1 MKERTNIQISVSF
14 GKDET
19 ELLKSLD
26 LLRKDQM
33 ITRSGWIK
41 QKIREDIKRHSLNSD
56 LVGGLIPLFF
66 CLNSICL

>member
-14 GKDET
+14 GKDEI

-33 ITRSGWIK
+33 MSRSGWIK
-41 QKIREDIKRHSLNSD
+41 QKIREDIKRRSLNVD
-56 LVGGLIPLFF
+56 FVGG
-66 CLNSICL
+66 

>member
-14 GKDET
+14 GKDEI

-33 ITRSGWIK
+33 MSRSGWIK
-41 QKIREDIKRHSLNSD
+41 QKIREDIKRRSLNLD
-56 LVGGLIPLFF
+56 LVGG
-66 CLNSICL
+66 

>member
-41 QKIREDIKRHSLNSD
+41 QKIREDIKRRSLNLD
-56 LVGGLIPLFF
+56 LIGG
-66 CLNSICL
+66 

>member
-14 GKDET
+14 GKDEI

-33 ITRSGWIK
+33 ISRSGWIK
-41 QKIREDIKRHSLNSD
+41 QKIREDIKRRSLNLD
-56 LVGGLIPLFF
+56 LVGG
-66 CLNSICL
+66 

>member
-19 ELLKSLD
+19 ELLKGLD

-56 LVGGLIPLFF
+56 LVGG
-66 CLNSICL
+66 

>member
-14 GKDET
+14 GKDEI

-33 ITRSGWIK
+33 ISRSGWIK
-41 QKIREDIKRHSLNSD
+41 QKIREDIKRRSLNVD
-56 LVGGLIPLFF
+56 LVGG
-66 CLNSICL
+66 

>member
-56 LVGGLIPLFF
+56 LVGG
-66 CLNSICL
+66 

>member
-14 GKDET
+14 GKDEI

-33 ITRSGWIK
+33 ISRSGWIK
-41 QKIREDIKRHSLNSD
+41 QKIREDIKRRSLNLD
-56 LVGGLIPLFF
+56 LIGG
-66 CLNSICL
+66 